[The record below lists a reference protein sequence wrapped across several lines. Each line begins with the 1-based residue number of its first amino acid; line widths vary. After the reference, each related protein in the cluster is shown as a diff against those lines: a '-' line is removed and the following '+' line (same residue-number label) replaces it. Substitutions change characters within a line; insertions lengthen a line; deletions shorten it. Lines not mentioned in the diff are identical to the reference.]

1 MSRRGSRLYHT
12 TGNRDRNER
21 PIIEALEAQGFCVS
35 QLQGRGVPDL
45 LVAKGAAM
53 WLVEVKQP
61 KAGYTPSQILW
72 RTRWRG
78 PKVLTLRSVEDA
90 LRFQLLCCEQP
101 SRDQGIPS
109 PVDGSPR

>member
-45 LVAKGAAM
+45 LVAKGRAM
-53 WLVEVKQP
+53 WLVEIKQP
-61 KAGYTPSQILW
+61 KGTYTPAQNQW
-72 RTRWRG
+72 RAKWTG
-78 PKVLTLRSVEDA
+78 PAPVTLRSVDDA
-90 LRFQLLCCEQP
+90 CHFALLAMEK
-101 SRDQGIPS
+101 GE
-109 PVDGSPR
+109 